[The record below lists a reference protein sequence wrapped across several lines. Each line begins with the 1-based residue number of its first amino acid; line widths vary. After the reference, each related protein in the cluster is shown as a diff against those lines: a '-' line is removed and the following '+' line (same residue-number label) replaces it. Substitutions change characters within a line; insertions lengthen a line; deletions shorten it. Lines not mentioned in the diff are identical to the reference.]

1 MNTIPD
7 PRAGHKFT
15 LSALAAAWMGRSV
28 ETGLVP
34 VLILIAL
41 YLPLAHFIVP
51 QASALHLSLF
61 GINLIGQMMCFA
73 LLALALDLVWG
84 YVGILSL
91 GHGIFF
97 GIGGYLMGV
106 YLLNGA
112 YADTHVLPDFMQY
125 MGASQFPAAWQLLS
139 RLDVTVLATIV
150 VAAGAAGLF
159 GFVTFRS
166 RINGVYLSIIT
177 QALTYALMLLLFIND
192 VGLGG
197 NNGMT
202 GFTRIA
208 GFRLADVDTQVGL
221 AVCSCLLLALSY
233 QCVRLL
239 GHSGLGRAFIAVR
252 DDEARM
258 RFLGYRT
265 TTLKLVAWCLSAVLA
280 ALAGM
285 LYVPQVGIVN
295 PTIVSPQLSVEIAVW
310 VAIGG
315 RGTLVGAI
323 LGAMLVNGLKFW
335 LSAQWPTVWP
345 FILAGV
351 TLLIV
356 VCFKNGVWGTV
367 KSAVGTHEGNAK

>member
-1 MNTIPD
+1 MFAT
-7 PRAGHKFT
+7 K
-15 LSALAAAWMGRSV
+15 WMTKTV
-28 ETGLVP
+28 EIGIVPILVL
-34 VLILIAL
+34 VAL
-41 YLPLAHFIVP
+41 YLPFAYFVIPDANV
-51 QASALHLSLF
+51 LHLSLF
-61 GINLIGQMMCFA
+61 GINLIGQIMCFA

-84 YVGILSL
+84 YSGILSL

-97 GIGGYLMGV
+97 GIGGYLMGMH
-106 YLLNGA
+106 LLHAA

-125 MGASQFPAAWQLLS
+125 MGASTFPAIWELFA
-139 RLDVTVLATIV
+139 RLDVTVLVTIGFAAL
-150 VAAGAAGLF
+150 VAGVF

-192 VGLGG
+192 IGLGG

-202 GFTRIA
+202 GFTRIV
-208 GFRLADVDTQVGL
+208 GFPLADVSTQIGL
-221 AVCSCLLLALSY
+221 AVCSCLLLVLAY
-233 QCVRLL
+233 VGVRFLAR
-239 GHSGLGRAFIAVR
+239 SGFGRALIAVR

-265 TTLKLVAWCLSAVLA
+265 HTLKMFAWCLSAALA

-315 RGTLVGAI
+315 RGTLIGAIVGAI
-323 LGAMLVNGLKFW
+323 LVNGLKFW
-335 LSAQWPTVWP
+335 LSSQLPSVWP

-351 TLLIV
+351 TVAITV
-356 VCFKNGVWGTV
+356 YFGNGLWGTL
-367 KSAVGTHEGNAK
+367 KAAGHAGQGGADE